1 MKTPDCM
8 KNNPLSDKDVQL
20 IADYCKEKRT
30 SLFQYLL
37 NEMKFDLMVVD
48 NNKTYTVSEI
58 RVCFQK
64 HKSKRKLKEYAVRQ
78 RKPKGKQAVDVE

>member
-1 MKTPDCM
+1 MWYSGERD
-8 KNNPLSDKDVQL
+8 LFVRS
-20 IADYCKEKRT
+20 EKVEGRV
-30 SLFQYLL
+30 
-37 NEMKFDLMVVD
+37 MVIV
-48 NNKTYTVSEI
+48 I